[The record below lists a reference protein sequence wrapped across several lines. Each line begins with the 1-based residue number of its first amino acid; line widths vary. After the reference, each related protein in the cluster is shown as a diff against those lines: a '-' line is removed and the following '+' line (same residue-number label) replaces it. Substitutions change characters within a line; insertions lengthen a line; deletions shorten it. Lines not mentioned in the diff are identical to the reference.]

1 MRRDAESKL
10 RGADRL
16 RPVGPRRLGICA
28 GADHQVG
35 TSARQCIPV
44 AAQHFAGKTQR
55 GRAFQRLE
63 FVDQVVQ
70 GPPRQYGADGDTQ
83 LHFPAGGDA
92 FHAAG
97 QIVQRLQHVAPVL
110 QQGFARGR
118 QQRPVS

>member
-1 MRRDAESKL
+1 MDRAAGGYLFDQVLDPVHVFVAHAL
-10 RGADRL
+10 RGFVQQQQFGLQR
-16 RPVGPRRLGICA
+16 
-28 GADHQVG
+28 
-35 TSARQCIPV
+35 
-44 AAQHFAGKTQR
+44 QR

-118 QQRPVS
+118 QPRPVS